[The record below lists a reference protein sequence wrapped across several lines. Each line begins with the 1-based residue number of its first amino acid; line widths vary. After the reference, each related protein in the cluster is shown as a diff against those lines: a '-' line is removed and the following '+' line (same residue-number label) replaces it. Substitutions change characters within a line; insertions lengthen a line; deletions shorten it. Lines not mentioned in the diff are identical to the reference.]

1 MHVDDVAEIYHLAA
15 EKAPAGALYHAVS
28 GETNFRT
35 IAEALARQQS
45 VPARSIE
52 LSEGVEIWGAFAAL
66 IVFSTCSRTRAPRAR
81 GELGWLPHP
90 DRLDVLT
97 EIGAPVDA
105 T

>member
-1 MHVDDVAEIYHLAA
+1 MIWGNGRSPMLDGFRASIEKTGAVCYIGRGLNLYSNVHVDDVAEIYHLAA

-52 LSEGVEIWGAFAAL
+52 LSEGVEIWGASPL
-66 IVFSTCSRTRAPRAR
+66 
-81 GELGWLPHP
+81 
-90 DRLDVLT
+90 
-97 EIGAPVDA
+97 
-105 T
+105 